1 MYYAFSGVDLVVLLI
16 FGAVTVV
23 FWYQIFSKAGYS
35 GALAV
40 LMLVPLI
47 NVVTA
52 IWFALSRWP
61 VLEELQRLRGGAPRA

>member
-1 MYYAFSGVDLVVLLI
+1 MYYAFSGAYLIVLLLI
-16 FGAVTVV
+16 FAVMVV
-23 FWYQIFSKAGYS
+23 VWYHIFSKAGYS